1 MLDAVPDMRQA
12 LKDADPDELIEIF
25 EAFDVNATFK
35 KDTRQLV
42 LTATVAPQLIG
53 GEATAA
59 AVPRSQ
65 DSDIAGAGFEPAT
78 FGL

>member
-12 LKDADPDELIEIF
+12 LKDADPAELIEIF
-25 EAFDVNATFK
+25 DAFDVTATYT
-35 KDTRQLV
+35 KDTRQLE

-53 GEATAA
+53 EEATAA
-59 AVPRSQ
+59 VGRSQ
-65 DSDIAGAGFEPAT
+65 VFDIAGAGFEPAT